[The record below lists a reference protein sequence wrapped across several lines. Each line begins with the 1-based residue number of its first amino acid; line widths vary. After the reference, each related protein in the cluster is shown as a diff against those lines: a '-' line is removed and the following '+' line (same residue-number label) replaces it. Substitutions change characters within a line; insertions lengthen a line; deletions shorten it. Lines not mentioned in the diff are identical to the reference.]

1 MLLYRC
7 WCPRGRRDGPHFGGA
22 NDVMRQSIKT
32 CLTSSSLNEME
43 HRLSSSRRIAIYR
56 MICLGVLP
64 DTSSLLEELDDD
76 DDYTKLAV
84 SGGLSTILLSLLE
97 DAYDTWLKQDI
108 DLFMSSSSP
117 SMRMCDSENYIV
129 LLRTL
134 NLLSRVIKLDPTLGE
149 EITTIRRSSSSHNEG
164 RKQGRSFNSICSSLI
179 TQIDRIVT
187 YISTTTFVNSNT
199 NDIVN
204 GQSDEIQ
211 QQQSSYY
218 ECEDALSNLQDVV
231 FEIYPS
237 TTSSSSSS
245 SSSSSKMT
253 FFSSLVDDDILRCR
267 LPLIYKLMPVHCENG
282 KLHSKQQQEQQPQQ
296 QQQQHETTILISQI
310 RKRQSA
316 QADVGFVMWP
326 SAIVLSQYLITNPQ
340 CITSFQKKDDNQNS
354 KCAPYTIMEL
364 GAGCALVGITAA
376 RIILSSLENNNRSNS
391 IRSNNIHVNDII
403 VNDNDECSSDR
414 KEETV
419 VVITDVNETVLHN
432 IMHNIHLNDVSS
444 VARVAKLDFYKQS
457 GNCHLGKWIAEE
469 CMRGRRI
476 GNNCFSASSTINND
490 ENGERGEGSK
500 EAITIEEERRES
512 VDVILAADIICQP
525 DDAIAVSKTIYDALC
540 PGGVALVVCANAE
553 HRYGVEYFASECEE
567 RGLLVTSTDVA
578 TMYNGE
584 LLSGK
589 IMETAAGYIEGM
601 RMTFFKVTKE
611 DHN

>member
-1 MLLYRC
+1 MKPKYR
-7 WCPRGRRDGPHFGGA
+7 PTSYSA
-22 NDVMRQSIKT
+22 YQKYKT
-32 CLTSSSLNEME
+32 CLTSSLLDEME

-64 DTSSLLEELDDD
+64 ETSSLREELDDD

-84 SGGLSTILLSLLE
+84 SGGLSTIMLSLLE

-149 EITTIRRSSSSHNEG
+149 EITTIGRSSSHKEG
-164 RKQGRSFNSICSSLI
+164 RKQGQSFNSICSSLI
-179 TQIDRIVT
+179 AQIDRIVT

-199 NDIVN
+199 NDIVS
-204 GQSDEIQ
+204 GQSDAI

-218 ECEDALSNLQDVV
+218 EYEDAISNLQDVV

-237 TTSSSSSS
+237 TTSSSSS
-245 SSSSSKMT
+245 KMI
-253 FFSSLVDDDILRCR
+253 FFSSLVDDDVLRCR
-267 LPLIYKLMPVHCENG
+267 LPLIYELKPVHCENG
-282 KLHSKQQQEQQPQQ
+282 KSRLKQQQEQQQ

-310 RKRQSA
+310 TKRQSA

-354 KCAPYTIMEL
+354 KCATYTIMEL

-376 RIILSSLENNNRSNS
+376 RILLSSLENNNRSKS
-391 IRSNNIHVNDII
+391 IKSNNIHVNDII
-403 VNDNDECSSDR
+403 VNDNDQCSGDR

-432 IMHNIHLNDVSS
+432 IMHNIELNDVSS

-457 GNCHLGKWIAEE
+457 GDCHLGKWIAEE
-469 CMRGRRI
+469 CTRRRRI

-490 ENGERGEGSK
+490 ENGESGEGSK

-525 DDAIAVSKTIYDALC
+525 EDAIAVSKTIYDALC

-578 TMYNGE
+578 TMCNGK